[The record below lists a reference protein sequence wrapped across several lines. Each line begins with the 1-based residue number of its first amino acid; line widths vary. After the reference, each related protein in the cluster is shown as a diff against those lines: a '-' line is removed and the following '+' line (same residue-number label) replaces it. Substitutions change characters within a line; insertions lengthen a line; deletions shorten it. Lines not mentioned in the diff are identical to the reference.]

1 MVHEAVI
8 NALQHAHPSKVTV
21 DVAVRDGILALVVR
35 DDGRGF
41 PERGHLDHD
50 ELVRRNVGPVS
61 LRDRVTAMGG
71 RMAIDSSVSGSRI
84 EITMPSNQVSL
95 SRA

>member
-1 MVHEAVI
+1 V
-8 NALQHAHPSKVTV
+8 NALKHAHPSKVTV
-21 DVAVRDGILALVVR
+21 DVAARDGGALAIVVR

-50 ELVRRNVGPVS
+50 ELVRRNAGPAS

-71 RMAIDSSVSGSRI
+71 RMAIDSTASGSRI
-84 EITMPSNQVSL
+84 EITLPSNQTSL
-95 SRA
+95 LRA